1 MKFIWV
7 TIAFNNQKQKNL
19 EKSKKVI
26 SKITMLLFNNNKI
39 TKHTKKQKSMA
50 QSKKKCKLTER
61 FLRKTRH

>member
-39 TKHTKKQKSMA
+39 TKHTKKKVWPNQ
-50 QSKKKCKLTER
+50 
-61 FLRKTRH
+61 RKNVN